1 MSKMNELSIS
11 NLEDGYAEHVEEQRQ
26 ELRKEGAEELRQ
38 DILRE
43 LNVLKTKSWTS
54 QEKIAYEAA
63 IIVVERANI

>member
-11 NLEDGYAEHVEEQRQ
+11 DMEDSYAEHVEEQRQ

-43 LNVLKTKSWTS
+43 LNALKTKSWTS

-63 IIVVERANI
+63 IIVVGRANI

>member
-11 NLEDGYAEHVEEQRQ
+11 DMEDRYAEHVEEQRQ

-43 LNVLKTKSWTS
+43 LEALKIKAWTS

-63 IIVVERANI
+63 IIVVGRATI